1 MVPTRML
8 KGPASSC
15 TPQNACQDLASLA
28 KTDRS
33 SSFPFMTLV
42 NSMADN
48 KPFSFTASL

>member
-1 MVPTRML
+1 ML

-33 SSFPFMTLV
+33 SSFRFMTLV
-42 NSMADN
+42 NSMAGN
-48 KPFSFTASL
+48 KPFSFTAPLNMD